1 MQCFIVVID
10 VRVFF
15 FFFWIIDLLGEVL
28 VMEIPHLATTSQIV
42 GTVIQNLVVH
52 HSLRYE
58 LKDLFDTSNIVR
70 RKEKVIYLEWFNT
83 GFI

>member
-1 MQCFIVVID
+1 MLE
-10 VRVFF
+10 FF
-15 FFFWIIDLLGEVL
+15 FFCIIDLPGEVL

-58 LKDLFDTSNIVR
+58 LKGLFETPNVR
-70 RKEKVIYLEWFNT
+70 RKKKSGFVIYLGWFDT
-83 GFI
+83 RFILKFTCKR

>member
-1 MQCFIVVID
+1 MQCLIVVID
-10 VRVFF
+10 VGV

>member
-1 MQCFIVVID
+1 
-10 VRVFF
+10 
-15 FFFWIIDLLGEVL
+15 
-28 VMEIPHLATTSQIV
+28 MEIPHLATTSQIV

>member
-1 MQCFIVVID
+1 MQCLIVVID
-10 VRVFF
+10 VRV

>member
-15 FFFWIIDLLGEVL
+15 FFWIIDLQGEVL